1 MMNERSKVYV
11 EILKQIRQLMQSNQ
25 LQTGDKI
32 PSEREL
38 AERLNAGRSSVREAL
53 RALELLGLIETRRG
67 EGTFIKEVGDH
78 QLIEILATFLLHDS
92 KPKEDLI
99 ETKYMLERACLESIL
114 QNNESIVDQLDHQ
127 TLTIKQL
134 FEQLFRLQHN
144 RLLHRIWL
152 IVSNFY
158 YTFQQSTMTQ
168 NQAQIAL
175 LIHAIKQGNE
185 HDVFAI
191 HKGWYHPCDASQNVE

>member
-78 QLIEILATFLLHDS
+78 QLIDILATFLLHDS

-99 ETKYMLERACLESIL
+99 ETKYMLEKACLESIL
-114 QNNESIVDQLDHQ
+114 QNNKSIVDQLDNK
-127 TLTIKQL
+127 TLTIKHL
-134 FEQLFRLQHN
+134 FEQLFRLQNN
-144 RLLHRIWL
+144 RLLQRIWL

-158 YTFQQSTMTQ
+158 YTFQQSTTMQ

-175 LIHAIKQGNE
+175 LIHAIKHGNE
-185 HDVFAI
+185 HDVFTI
-191 HKGWYHPCDASQNVE
+191 HKGWYHPFDDSKNVE

>member
-1 MMNERSKVYV
+1 M
-11 EILKQIRQLMQSNQ
+11 
-25 LQTGDKI
+25 
-32 PSEREL
+32 
-38 AERLNAGRSSVREAL
+38 
-53 RALELLGLIETRRG
+53 
-67 EGTFIKEVGDH
+67 
-78 QLIEILATFLLHDS
+78 HDS

-158 YTFQQSTMTQ
+158 YTFQQSTMMQ

>member
-1 MMNERSKVYV
+1 MNERSKVYV

-158 YTFQQSTMTQ
+158 YTFQQSTMMQ

>member
-1 MMNERSKVYV
+1 MNERSKVYV

>member
-1 MMNERSKVYV
+1 MNERSKVYV

-114 QNNESIVDQLDHQ
+114 QNNESLVDQLDHQ

>member
-114 QNNESIVDQLDHQ
+114 QNNESLVDQLDHQ

>member
-1 MMNERSKVYV
+1 MNERSKVYV

-114 QNNESIVDQLDHQ
+114 QNNASIVDQLDHQ

>member
-1 MMNERSKVYV
+1 MNERSKVYV

-152 IVSNFY
+152 IVSNFH